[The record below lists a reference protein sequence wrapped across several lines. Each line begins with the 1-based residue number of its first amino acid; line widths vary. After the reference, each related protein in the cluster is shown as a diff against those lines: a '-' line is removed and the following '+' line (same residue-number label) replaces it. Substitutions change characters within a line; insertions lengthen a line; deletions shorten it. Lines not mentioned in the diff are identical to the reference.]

1 MIQSGTGARVWWPA
15 PVNFMADRPRI
26 VGIDLG
32 TTNTLVASVRNRIPK
47 IVPTDR
53 GNLILPTVVALSA
66 KGDLLVG
73 GVAKDQMVTN
83 PRNTLWGTKR
93 LIGRKYHSKSVE
105 DLRGSFPYDIVEGP
119 NGDAAVMMGGKLYT
133 LPQVSSFVLSQLKT
147 IAEQF
152 LGGPIDAA
160 VISVPAYY
168 NDNQRQAVKEAGRLA
183 GFDVKRIVNEP
194 TAAALAYGFN
204 RGLDQKVLVYDLGGG
219 TFDVSVLH
227 LAGNVFEVL
236 ATGGDTFLGGADF
249 DTRIMEYVLERFR
262 EETKVDLTEN
272 PIALQ
277 RIKNAAE
284 AAKIDL
290 TLIPNVVIDLP
301 FIDER
306 KGKPVD
312 LRIPLTREFLN
323 SLTGDLVDRTFEI
336 CDRVLEEKG
345 IARSDID
352 EIILVGGQ
360 SRMPLVQQKIQAH
373 FGKPPRKGVHPDEC
387 VALGAALLGDSLG
400 SIDAVTLLDAV
411 SMPIGYALPNGRVK
425 RIIEKNSLIPM
436 VKSFRLPP
444 PKEPGSAY
452 IELDIFQG
460 DSDLMVDNE
469 YLGTVRVP
477 SAAAGRKIDFRLT
490 EECLLQV
497 TVEEASGTPRRV
509 DLATRD
515 TPEQLKRA
523 LSDVLRNNVD
533 HQPVAS
539 GSSGASDDE
548 RGLLSSIKRVFRRG

>member
-1 MIQSGTGARVWWPA
+1 
-15 PVNFMADRPRI
+15 MADRPRI

-53 GNLILPTVVALSA
+53 GNLILPTVVALSG

-73 GVAKDQMVTN
+73 GVAKDQMITN

-93 LIGRKYHSKSVE
+93 LIGRKYHSKSVD

-119 NGDAAVMMGGKLYT
+119 NGDAAVMMGGKLYS
-133 LPQVSSFVLSQLKT
+133 LPQVSGFVLAQLKT

-204 RGLDQKVLVYDLGGG
+204 RGLDQKILVYDLGGG

-249 DTRIMEYVLERFR
+249 DNRIIEYVLERFR
-262 EETKVDLTEN
+262 EETKVDISEN

-306 KGKPVD
+306 KGKPLD

-336 CDRVLEEKG
+336 CDRVLAEKG

-444 PKEPGSAY
+444 PKEPGSQF

-469 YLGTVRVP
+469 YLGTVRV
-477 SAAAGRKIDFRLT
+477 SAAAAGRKIDFRLT

-497 TVEEASGTPRRV
+497 AVEDASGMRKV

-523 LSDVLRNNVD
+523 LQEVSARNSQQV
-533 HQPVAS
+533 P
-539 GSSGASDDE
+539 SSNGTSDD
-548 RGLLSSIKRVFRRG
+548 RGLFSSIKSIFRRG

>member
-1 MIQSGTGARVWWPA
+1 
-15 PVNFMADRPRI
+15 MADRPRI

-53 GNLILPTVVALSA
+53 GNLILPSVVALSA
-66 KGDLLVG
+66 KNDLLVG

-83 PRNTLWGTKR
+83 PKNTLWGTKR
-93 LIGRKYHSKSVE
+93 LIGRKYHSKAVE
-105 DLRGSFPYDIVEGP
+105 DLKGYFPYDIVEDA
-119 NGDAAVMMGGKLYT
+119 NGDTAVTMGGKLYT

-168 NDNQRQAVKEAGRLA
+168 NDNQRNAVKEAGRLA

-236 ATGGDTFLGGADF
+236 ATGGDSFLGGADF
-249 DTRIMEYVLERFR
+249 DNRIIEYVLERFR
-262 EETKVDLTEN
+262 DETKVDLTES

-301 FIDER
+301 YIEER
-306 KGKPVD
+306 KGKPLD
-312 LRIPLTREFLN
+312 LRIPLTRDYLN
-323 SLTGDLVDRTFEI
+323 NLTGDLVDRTFDI
-336 CDRVLEEKG
+336 CDRVLAEKG
-345 IARSDID
+345 ISRSEID

-373 FGKPPRKGVHPDEC
+373 FGKAPRKGVHPDEC

-400 SIDAVTLLDAV
+400 SIDAVTLLDAL
-411 SMPIGYALPNGRVK
+411 SMPIGYAMPNGRVK

-444 PKEPGSAY
+444 PQQPGAQF
-452 IELDIFQG
+452 IELDIYQG

-477 SAAAGRKIDFRLT
+477 AAAAGRKIDFRLT

-497 TVEEASGTPRRV
+497 QVEDASGMSRKV

-515 TPEQLKRA
+515 TPEQLKKA
-523 LSDVLRNNVD
+523 L
-533 HQPVAS
+533 QEVAS
-539 GSSGASDDE
+539 RNTPAAPSSSSGPSDD
-548 RGLLSSIKRVFRRG
+548 RGLFSSIKSIFRRG